1 MERSAFYPIHPP
13 AQKEGTSMPGWE
25 HELTELLRE
34 LGVTQEEPRTHR
46 RPVSKS
52 TWRDITRRSQATAAF
67 IFGDTADIDRLDDV
81 GDIDDVEDAGEDDDE
96 DSWLTDL
103 SLMRREVDSIVRQVI
118 HLMQR
123 GGLEKSLQEDVM
135 VVLRALR
142 GRAIVTAQTAIN
154 EAAYLESAAAMLHF
168 CRLVLQLSETAIED
182 L

>member
-1 MERSAFYPIHPP
+1 
-13 AQKEGTSMPGWE
+13 MPGWE
-25 HELTELLRE
+25 DELAELLQK

-46 RPVSKS
+46 RSASKS
-52 TWRDITRRSQATAAF
+52 VWRDIKRRSQAREAF
-67 IFGDTADIDRLDDV
+67 ISSDTTDIDELNDV
-81 GDIDDVEDAGEDDDE
+81 ADARDEIEDEE
-96 DSWLTDL
+96 LWLTDL

-123 GGLEKSLQEDVM
+123 GDLDEILKDDVM

-142 GRAIVTAQTAIN
+142 RRAMLTEQAAAS
-154 EAAYLESAAAMLHF
+154 EAAYLESATAMLHF

>member
-1 MERSAFYPIHPP
+1 
-13 AQKEGTSMPGWE
+13 MPGWE
-25 HELTELLRE
+25 DELAQLLRE

-52 TWRDITRRSQATAAF
+52 AWRDIKRRSQATEAF
-67 IFGDTADIDRLDDV
+67 IFGDATDIHRLDNVEDS
-81 GDIDDVEDAGEDDDE
+81 DDVEDAAEDEDDE
-96 DSWLTDL
+96 TWLTDL

-123 GGLEKSLQEDVM
+123 GGLDKTLKEDVM

-142 GRAIVTAQTAIN
+142 GRTLLNGQTAIS

>member
-1 MERSAFYPIHPP
+1 
-13 AQKEGTSMPGWE
+13 MPGWE
-25 HELTELLRE
+25 DELAQLLRE

-52 TWRDITRRSQATAAF
+52 AWRDIKRRSQATEAF
-67 IFGDTADIDRLDDV
+67 IFGDATDIHRLDDV
-81 GDIDDVEDAGEDDDE
+81 EDSDDVEDAVEDEDDE
-96 DSWLTDL
+96 TWLTDL
-103 SLMRREVDSIVRQVI
+103 SLMRHEVDSIVRQVI

-123 GGLEKSLQEDVM
+123 GDLDKTLKEDVM

-142 GRAIVTAQTAIN
+142 GRTLVNGQTPIS

>member
-1 MERSAFYPIHPP
+1 
-13 AQKEGTSMPGWE
+13 MPGWE
-25 HELTELLRE
+25 DELAELLRE

-46 RPVSKS
+46 RPASKS
-52 TWRDITRRSQATAAF
+52 VWRDIKRRSQATEAF
-67 IFGDTADIDRLDDV
+67 IFGDATDTGRLNDV
-81 GDIDDVEDAGEDDDE
+81 GDVEDAVEDE
-96 DSWLTDL
+96 DEEMWLTDL

-123 GGLEKSLQEDVM
+123 GDLDKTLKEDVM

-142 GRAIVTAQTAIN
+142 RRAMVTEQAAVS

>member
-1 MERSAFYPIHPP
+1 
-13 AQKEGTSMPGWE
+13 MPGWE
-25 HELTELLRE
+25 DELAQLLRE

-52 TWRDITRRSQATAAF
+52 AWRDIKRRSQATEAF
-67 IFGDTADIDRLDDV
+67 IFGDTTDIHRLDDV
-81 GDIDDVEDAGEDDDE
+81 GDSDDVEDAAEDEEDE
-96 DSWLTDL
+96 ETWLTDL

-123 GGLEKSLQEDVM
+123 GDLDKTLKEDVM

-142 GRAIVTAQTAIN
+142 GRTQANGQTVAS
-154 EAAYLESAAAMLHF
+154 EAAYLESATAMLHF
-168 CRLVLQLSETAIED
+168 CRLILQLSETAIED

>member
-1 MERSAFYPIHPP
+1 
-13 AQKEGTSMPGWE
+13 MPGWE
-25 HELTELLRE
+25 DELAELLRE

-46 RPVSKS
+46 RPASKS
-52 TWRDITRRSQATAAF
+52 VWRDIKRRSQATEAF
-67 IFGDTADIDRLDDV
+67 IFGDAADTGRLNDV
-81 GDIDDVEDAGEDDDE
+81 GDVEDAVEDE
-96 DSWLTDL
+96 DEEIWLTDL

-123 GGLEKSLQEDVM
+123 GDLDKTLKEDVM

-142 GRAIVTAQTAIN
+142 RRAMVTEQAAVS

>member
-1 MERSAFYPIHPP
+1 
-13 AQKEGTSMPGWE
+13 MPGWE
-25 HELTELLRE
+25 DELAELLRE

-46 RPVSKS
+46 RPASKS
-52 TWRDITRRSQATAAF
+52 VWRDIKRRSQATEAF
-67 IFGDTADIDRLDDV
+67 IFGDATDIGRLNDV
-81 GDIDDVEDAGEDDDE
+81 GDVEDAVEDE
-96 DSWLTDL
+96 DEEMWLTDL

-123 GGLEKSLQEDVM
+123 GDLDKTLKEDVM

-142 GRAIVTAQTAIN
+142 RRAMVTEQAEVS

>member
-1 MERSAFYPIHPP
+1 
-13 AQKEGTSMPGWE
+13 MPGWE
-25 HELTELLRE
+25 DELAQLLRE

-52 TWRDITRRSQATAAF
+52 AWRDIKRRSQATEAF
-67 IFGDTADIDRLDDV
+67 IFGDATDIHRLDDV
-81 GDIDDVEDAGEDDDE
+81 EDSDDLEDAAEDEDDE
-96 DSWLTDL
+96 TWLTDL
-103 SLMRREVDSIVRQVI
+103 SQMRREVDSIVRQVI

-123 GGLEKSLQEDVM
+123 GDLDKTLKEDVM

-142 GRAIVTAQTAIN
+142 GRTLVNGHTPIS

-168 CRLVLQLSETAIED
+168 CRLVIQLSETAIED

>member
-1 MERSAFYPIHPP
+1 
-13 AQKEGTSMPGWE
+13 MPGWE
-25 HELTELLRE
+25 DELAELLRE

-46 RPVSKS
+46 RPASKS
-52 TWRDITRRSQATAAF
+52 VWRDIKRRSQATEAF
-67 IFGDTADIDRLDDV
+67 IFGDATDIGRLNDV
-81 GDIDDVEDAGEDDDE
+81 GDAEDAVEDEDE
-96 DSWLTDL
+96 EMWLTDL

-123 GGLEKSLQEDVM
+123 GDLDKTLQEDVM

-142 GRAIVTAQTAIN
+142 QRAMVTEQAAVS

>member
-1 MERSAFYPIHPP
+1 
-13 AQKEGTSMPGWE
+13 MPGWE
-25 HELTELLRE
+25 DELAELLRE

-46 RPVSKS
+46 RPASKS
-52 TWRDITRRSQATAAF
+52 VWRDIKRRSQATEAF
-67 IFGDTADIDRLDDV
+67 IFGDATDTGRLNDV
-81 GDIDDVEDAGEDDDE
+81 GDVEDAVEDE
-96 DSWLTDL
+96 DEEMWLTDL

-123 GGLEKSLQEDVM
+123 GDLDKTLKEDVM

-142 GRAIVTAQTAIN
+142 RRAMVTEQAAVS

-168 CRLVLQLSETAIED
+168 CRLVLQLSEKAIED

>member
-1 MERSAFYPIHPP
+1 
-13 AQKEGTSMPGWE
+13 MPGWE
-25 HELTELLRE
+25 DELTELLRE

-52 TWRDITRRSQATAAF
+52 TWRDITQRSQATAAF
-67 IFGDTADIDRLDDV
+67 IFGDTADIDSLDDPGDS
-81 GDIDDVEDAGEDDDE
+81 GDIEDAVEDDDE

-118 HLMQR
+118 RLMQR
-123 GGLEKSLQEDVM
+123 GDLDKSLQEDVM

-142 GRAIVTAQTAIN
+142 GHAMITGQSASS

>member
-1 MERSAFYPIHPP
+1 
-13 AQKEGTSMPGWE
+13 MPGWE
-25 HELTELLRE
+25 DELAQLLRE

-52 TWRDITRRSQATAAF
+52 AWRDIKRRSQATEAF
-67 IFGDTADIDRLDDV
+67 IFGDATDIHRLDDV
-81 GDIDDVEDAGEDDDE
+81 EDSDDVEDAVEDEDDE
-96 DSWLTDL
+96 TWLTDL

-123 GGLEKSLQEDVM
+123 GDLDKTLKEDVM

-142 GRAIVTAQTAIN
+142 GRTLVNEQTAIS

>member
-1 MERSAFYPIHPP
+1 
-13 AQKEGTSMPGWE
+13 MPGWE
-25 HELTELLRE
+25 DELAELLRE

-46 RPVSKS
+46 RPASKS
-52 TWRDITRRSQATAAF
+52 VWRDIKRRSQATEAF
-67 IFGDTADIDRLDDV
+67 TFGDATDIGRLNDV
-81 GDIDDVEDAGEDDDE
+81 GDVEDAVEDE
-96 DSWLTDL
+96 DEEMWLTDL

-123 GGLEKSLQEDVM
+123 GDLDKTLKEDVM

-142 GRAIVTAQTAIN
+142 QRAMVTEQAAVS

>member
-1 MERSAFYPIHPP
+1 
-13 AQKEGTSMPGWE
+13 MPGWE
-25 HELTELLRE
+25 DELAELLRE

-46 RPVSKS
+46 RPASKS
-52 TWRDITRRSQATAAF
+52 VWRDIKRRSQATEAF
-67 IFGDTADIDRLDDV
+67 IFGDATDIGGLNDV
-81 GDIDDVEDAGEDDDE
+81 GDVEDAIEDE
-96 DSWLTDL
+96 DEEMWLTDL

-123 GGLEKSLQEDVM
+123 GDLDKTLKEDVM

-142 GRAIVTAQTAIN
+142 QRAMVTEQAAVS

-182 L
+182 M

>member
-1 MERSAFYPIHPP
+1 
-13 AQKEGTSMPGWE
+13 MPGWE
-25 HELTELLRE
+25 DELAELLRE

-46 RPVSKS
+46 RPASKS
-52 TWRDITRRSQATAAF
+52 VWWDIKRRSQATEAF
-67 IFGDTADIDRLDDV
+67 IFGDATDTGRLNDV
-81 GDIDDVEDAGEDDDE
+81 GDVEDAAEDE
-96 DSWLTDL
+96 DEELWLTDL

-123 GGLEKSLQEDVM
+123 GDLDKTLKEDVM

-142 GRAIVTAQTAIN
+142 RRAMVTEQAAVS